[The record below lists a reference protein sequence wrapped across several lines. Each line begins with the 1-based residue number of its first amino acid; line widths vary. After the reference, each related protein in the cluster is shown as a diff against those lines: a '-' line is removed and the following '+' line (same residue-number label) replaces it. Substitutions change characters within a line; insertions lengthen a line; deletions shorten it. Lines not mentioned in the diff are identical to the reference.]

1 MLEPALHFAG
11 SYVSWLELWA
21 SALALG
27 GVVLTARVS
36 PWGWP
41 PTIVASA
48 LYGWLFF
55 EHRLYGDAAL
65 QLFFIAVS
73 AWGWRAWLRTTP
85 ADASRVGFGVRS
97 LDARVTRRLALALVA
112 CWAVL
117 GALLTRFTDTDVPW
131 FDAAPT
137 AGSVFAQ
144 VLLARKFVQ
153 AWALWIGV
161 NLVAVALFASKSLW
175 LTALLY
181 LIFVALSVAGWRRWR
196 RLAQLP

>member
-11 SYVSWLELWA
+11 SSVSWLELWA
-21 SALALG
+21 FALALG

-85 ADASRVGFGVRS
+85 ADASRVGSGVRS

-161 NLVAVALFASKSLW
+161 NLVAVALFAGKSLW

-196 RLAQLP
+196 QLAQLP

>member
-11 SYVSWLELWA
+11 SSVSWLELWA
-21 SALALG
+21 FALALG

-85 ADASRVGFGVRS
+85 ADASRVGSGVRS

-117 GALLTRFTDTDVPW
+117 GALLARFTDTDVPW

-153 AWALWIGV
+153 AWTLWIGV
-161 NLVAVALFASKSLW
+161 NLVAVALFAGKSLW

-196 RLAQLP
+196 QLAQLP

>member
-11 SYVSWLELWA
+11 SSVSWLELWA
-21 SALALG
+21 FALALG

-85 ADASRVGFGVRS
+85 ADASRVGSGVRS

-117 GALLTRFTDTDVPW
+117 GALLARFTDTDVPW

-161 NLVAVALFASKSLW
+161 NLVAVALFAGKSLW

-196 RLAQLP
+196 QLAQRP

>member
-11 SYVSWLELWA
+11 SSVSWLELWA
-21 SALALG
+21 FALALG

-85 ADASRVGFGVRS
+85 ADASRVGSGVRS
-97 LDARVTRRLALALVA
+97 LDGRVTRRLALALVA

-117 GALLTRFTDTDVPW
+117 GALL
-131 FDAAPT
+131 
-137 AGSVFAQ
+137 
-144 VLLARKFVQ
+144 ARKKAQGVGV
-153 AWALWIGV
+153 AVVPVGTLKVWKELNALPLVKVAVRTSVTDPVVDTVVAVLSYLNSRKMRPVRSSAASRMGRPGV
-161 NLVAVALFASKSLW
+161 ND
-175 LTALLY
+175 
-181 LIFVALSVAGWRRWR
+181 
-196 RLAQLP
+196 

>member
-11 SYVSWLELWA
+11 SSVSWLELWA
-21 SALALG
+21 FALALG

-85 ADASRVGFGVRS
+85 ADASRVGSGVRS
-97 LDARVTRRLALALVA
+97 LDGRVTRRLALALVA

-117 GALLTRFTDTDVPW
+117 GALLARFTDTDVPW

-161 NLVAVALFASKSLW
+161 NLVAVALFAGKSLW

-196 RLAQLP
+196 QLAQLP

>member
-11 SYVSWLELWA
+11 SSVSWLELWA
-21 SALALG
+21 FALALG

-85 ADASRVGFGVRS
+85 ADASWVGSGVRS

-117 GALLTRFTDTDVPW
+117 GALLARFTDTDVPW

-161 NLVAVALFASKSLW
+161 NLVAVALFAGKSLW

-196 RLAQLP
+196 QLAQRP

>member
-11 SYVSWLELWA
+11 SSVSWLELWA
-21 SALALG
+21 FALALG

-85 ADASRVGFGVRS
+85 ADASRVGSGVRS

-117 GALLTRFTDTDVPW
+117 GALLARFTDTDVPW

-161 NLVAVALFASKSLW
+161 NLVAVALFAGKSLW

-196 RLAQLP
+196 QLAQLP